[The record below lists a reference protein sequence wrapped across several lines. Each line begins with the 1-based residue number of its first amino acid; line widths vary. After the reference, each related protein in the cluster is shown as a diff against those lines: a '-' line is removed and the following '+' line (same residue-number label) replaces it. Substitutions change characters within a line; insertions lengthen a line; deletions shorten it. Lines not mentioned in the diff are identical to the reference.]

1 MKSSTVDIM
10 TVLVDTNVIVAFIVK
25 SDIFHDKAVGLL
37 ERLKSNEFG
46 GLYITDFV
54 FDEVL
59 TLIWIR
65 TKRKDVV
72 EKAFNLMNPNSGIF
86 QMIITLE
93 SHLIPSFETWMK
105 YAEYPK
111 RPLSYTDASLLVIAN
126 EYHIGHIATFDGE
139 FNGLIS
145 VLQ

>member
-1 MKSSTVDIM
+1 M
-10 TVLVDTNVIVAFIVK
+10 TVLVDTNVIAAFVIT
-25 SDIFHDKAVGLL
+25 SDILHDKAVGLL
-37 ERLKSNEFG
+37 DRLKSNEFG

-59 TLIWIR
+59 TIIWTR

-72 EKAFNLMNPNSGIF
+72 EKAFNLMNPITGIF
-86 QMIITLE
+86 QLIVTLE
-93 SHLIPSFETWMK
+93 SHLIPSFETWMR

-111 RPLSYTDASLLVIAN
+111 RPLSFTDASLLTIAKD
-126 EYHIGHIATFDGE
+126 YKIDHIASFDVE